1 MTTNAE
7 PTVRLQSLIDNRC
20 PFCGDVVIDVEVVQV
35 QVLPAAIHQSQRCEF
50 CGEEWRVEY
59 GPVGIVRGDDYLR
72 ATDREP
78 KNLA

>member
-50 CGEEWRVEY
+50 CGEEWRVE
-59 GPVGIVRGDDYLR
+59 
-72 ATDREP
+72 
-78 KNLA
+78 